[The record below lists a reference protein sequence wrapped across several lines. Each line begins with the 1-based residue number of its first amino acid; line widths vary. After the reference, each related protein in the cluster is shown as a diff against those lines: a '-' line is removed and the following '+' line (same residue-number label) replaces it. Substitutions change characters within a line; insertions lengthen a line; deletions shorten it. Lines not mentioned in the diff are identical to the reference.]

1 MRSAKSSLLQRGLP
15 RGREVNNNIKGS
27 GEPGSFCVIKG
38 RRTGNNKAKDTSE
51 GRMRIMSNV
60 AFLLA
65 NEFED
70 SEMQVPYDE
79 VKKAGHQ
86 ADIVGLRAG
95 ETLKGKQGKA
105 EYTADKGIGEVKA
118 DDYDAI
124 VIPGGSSPEN
134 LRLDQGIL
142 KFVQQADAAGKT
154 IAAICHGPQI
164 LASAGLLKG
173 RTITSYPPLKD
184 DMMNAG
190 AEFRDEEVV
199 VEGNYVT
206 SRTPKDEPAFVR
218 ELLKKL

>member
-1 MRSAKSSLLQRGLP
+1 
-15 RGREVNNNIKGS
+15 
-27 GEPGSFCVIKG
+27 
-38 RRTGNNKAKDTSE
+38 
-51 GRMRIMSNV
+51 MSKV

-65 NEFED
+65 NQFED

-86 ADIVGLRAG
+86 ADIIGLKAG

-105 EYTADKGIGEVKA
+105 EYTAEKAISEVNA
-118 DDYDAI
+118 EDYDAV

-134 LRLDQGIL
+134 LRLDADIQ
-142 KFVQQADAAGKT
+142 KFVTRANASGKP

-164 LASAGLLKG
+164 LISAGLLKG
-173 RTITSYPPLKD
+173 RTVTCYPPLQD
-184 DMMNAG
+184 DVVNAG
-190 AEFRDEEVV
+190 AEFRDEEVIV
-199 VEGNYVT
+199 DGNFVT